1 VNVENII
8 IVKTEQIDV
17 VPKLNPPNVIVGIV
31 KIKMNIF
38 NNDVLSKVFGSLET
52 HEDAVAS
59 ARASLRSEHKHRFNR
74 KFLCLSA
81 DGFLPSEFSQ
91 IGFAD
96 FVKPNI
102 YADFQTASSA
112 SVNQKPLCSKLN
124 LILPVRNNNNAQ
136 YRIKS
141 HY

>member
-1 VNVENII
+1 MNVENII

-102 YADFQTASSA
+102 M
-112 SVNQKPLCSKLN
+112 
-124 LILPVRNNNNAQ
+124 RN
-136 YRIKS
+136 S
-141 HY
+141 